1 MIQKVG
7 KINCVLRKGEQE
19 MGDEVGGKIVCWGRV
34 GENFIRINLQ
44 ISSCLAWITG
54 ELKSSG

>member
-19 MGDEVGGKIVCWGRV
+19 MGDEVGGKIVCWGESRR
-34 GENFIRINLQ
+34 EFHKN
-44 ISSCLAWITG
+44 
-54 ELKSSG
+54 

>member
-19 MGDEVGGKIVCWGRV
+19 MGDKVGGKIVCV
-34 GENFIRINLQ
+34 GWESRREN
-44 ISSCLAWITG
+44 IS
-54 ELKSSG
+54 